1 MNEEIKERRNEE
13 KRVWEALRHLFKDCL
28 VDIEFGYYKHMKGMI
43 VTYEDYKPEDAVKQE
58 VMESVGNDWKVV
70 LKREFSDLSIMMT
83 MLKLYKENRVIIV
96 DCHDGKLCHYKIRE
110 FANRLMCNV

>member
-83 MLKLYKENRVIIV
+83 MLKLYKENRIAVV
-96 DCHDGKLCHYKIRE
+96 DEEGGELRPYTVR
-110 FANRLMCNV
+110 AYVNRLMEMQ